1 MNASAL
7 GMELVPLAPKLR
19 SELHV
24 PKDVSGVVV
33 GRIAPDSPAR
43 ALGIQSGDVILS
55 IDQKPAATPQE
66 AAAELKEAAAH
77 GDVLFLVNRHGA
89 SEFVGLSVENNGIA
103 GSSR

>member
-1 MNASAL
+1 
-7 GMELVPLAPKLR
+7 MELVPLAPRLR

-43 ALGIQSGDVILS
+43 ALGIGHPIRRRDRIDRSETGD
-55 IDQKPAATPQE
+55 DTEQAADE
-66 AAAELKEAAAH
+66 SKEAAAH
-77 GDVLFLVNRHGA
+77 GYVLLLLNRHGA
-89 SEFVGLSVENNGIA
+89 SAFVGFSVENNGIA

>member
-66 AAAELKEAAAH
+66 AAAELKEDLALLQATAQAQGKAQATADETTEAA
-77 GDVLFLVNRHGA
+77 
-89 SEFVGLSVENNGIA
+89 E
-103 GSSR
+103 